1 MRSQYRVISRDRHFP
16 AIFHICFIWG
26 ECTSYCTYHA
36 VRDLMQKHSKYLLQG
51 KCKSAGE
58 TKKSKEMH
66 RLKSVRGG
74 GDSHVK
80 GAGMLVTSL

>member
-1 MRSQYRVISRDRHFP
+1 
-16 AIFHICFIWG
+16 
-26 ECTSYCTYHA
+26 
-36 VRDLMQKHSKYLLQG
+36 MQKHSKYLLQG